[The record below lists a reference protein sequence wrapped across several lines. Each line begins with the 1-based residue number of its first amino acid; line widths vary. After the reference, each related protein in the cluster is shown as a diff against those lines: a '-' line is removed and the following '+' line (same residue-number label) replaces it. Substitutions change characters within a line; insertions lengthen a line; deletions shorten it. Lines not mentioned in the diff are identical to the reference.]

1 MLKAKGAK
9 LKDNLFVWKL
19 GFDIVN
25 GTRKEFSV
33 DFAASD
39 GEAKEHQRVKITVL
53 NVNQAPKITGF
64 SDNLVA
70 FRDKPII
77 FEVNAVDQ
85 ESDQLI
91 YKWNF
96 GFFDRF
102 VGENK
107 HQRIFTT
114 AGKKKV
120 EVIVSDCV
128 GSVSKVWNVEVV

>member
-1 MLKAKGAK
+1 MSIPREHKKIMPGPYIMT
-9 LKDNLFVWKL
+9 NNYLFSGWGPK
-19 GFDIVN
+19 
-25 GTRKEFSV
+25 S
-33 DFAASD
+33 
-39 GEAKEHQRVKITVL
+39 EH
-53 NVNQAPKITGF
+53 
-64 SDNLVA
+64 
-70 FRDKPII
+70 

-91 YKWNF
+91 YKWSF

-120 EVIVSDCV
+120 EVIVSDGV